1 MRRRLGRE
9 ISISSRAPTPSR
21 TGAVPSKCKDT
32 DIEDAGDCGFC
43 EQSGPEQLL
52 AEEAAEIEVT
62 SAGTKLEQPVHRTK
76 ICRPG
81 AIWELSPAK
90 SCNLTEKADCFALVI
105 VAMTR
110 VRGA

>member
-21 TGAVPSKCKDT
+21 TGAVPSKCRDT
-32 DIEDAGDCGFC
+32 EIEGAGNFFA

-52 AEEAAEIEVT
+52 AEEAAETEVT